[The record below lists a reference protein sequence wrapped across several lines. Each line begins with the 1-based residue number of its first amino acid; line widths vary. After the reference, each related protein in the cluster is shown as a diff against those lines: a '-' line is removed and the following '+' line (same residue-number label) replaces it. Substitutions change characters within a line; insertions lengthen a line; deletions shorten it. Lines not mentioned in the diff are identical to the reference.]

1 VKLGVFTVVFGDLP
15 LTATL
20 DRVVALG
27 LDAVE
32 IGTGNYPGDT
42 HNVAELKREVDA
54 RGLEIS
60 ALSCHGN
67 PLHPDAEFA
76 KRSHETFRRT
86 LERANEL
93 GVGTV
98 NCFSGCP
105 GDGPTATKPNWVT
118 CAWPPDYLE
127 VLEWQWTERAI
138 PYWIEEA
145 RVAREAG
152 VRVALEPHP
161 GFLVYNPETAL
172 RLREAAGPEIGVN
185 FDPSHFVWQGID
197 PLLAI
202 RELGNAGAIF
212 HVHAKDV
219 YVNPYNRARNGVLD
233 TKHYSRFG
241 ERSWSFRSVGYGQ
254 GEKFWRDFVS
264 ALRIVGYDGVLSIEH
279 EDGLA
284 SVEEGLSKAVEVL
297 RAVALRESPAEM
309 WWA

>member
-1 VKLGVFTVVFGDLP
+1 VKLGVFTVVFGELP
-15 LTATL
+15 LADAL

-32 IGTGNYPGDT
+32 IGTGNYPGDAHFT
-42 HNVAELKREVDA
+42 SDLKREVDA

-67 PLHPDAEFA
+67 PLHPDEGVAR
-76 KRSHETFRRT
+76 RSHETWRRT
-86 LERANEL
+86 VERAAEL
-93 GVGTV
+93 GVDTV
-98 NCFSGCP
+98 VCFSGCP
-105 GDGPTATKPNWVT
+105 GDGPRASQPNWVT
-118 CAWPPDYLE
+118 CAWPPEYLE
-127 VLEWQWTERAI
+127 VLEWQWAERAV
-138 PYWIEEA
+138 PYWAEEA

-172 RLREAAGPEIGVN
+172 KLRDAVGPEIGVN

-202 RELGNAGAIF
+202 RELGDAIF

-219 YVNPYNRARNGVLD
+219 YVDRHNTARNGVLD

-284 SVEEGLSKAVEVL
+284 SIDEGLARAVEVL
-297 RAVALRESPAEM
+297 RAVVLREPASAM

>member
-15 LTATL
+15 LTAAL

-32 IGTGNYPGDT
+32 IGTGNYPGDA
-42 HNVAELKREVDA
+42 HNVAELKREVEA

-67 PLHPDAEFA
+67 PLHPDAELA

-86 LERANEL
+86 LELANEL

-98 NCFSGCP
+98 IGFSGCP
-105 GDGPTATKPNWVT
+105 GDGPTAAQPNWVT
-118 CAWPPDYLE
+118 CAWPPEYLD

-138 PYWIEEA
+138 PYWTEEA

-219 YVNPYNRARNGVLD
+219 YVDPHNRARNGVLD

-254 GEKFWRDFVS
+254 GAKFWRDFVS
-264 ALRIVGYDGVLSIEH
+264 ALRMVGYDGVLSIEH
-279 EDGLA
+279 EDGMA

-297 RAVALRESPAEM
+297 RAVVLRESPAEM